1 MPSEIHH
8 NDIGTRFLVT
18 VKDDGSTVDLSN
30 ASALQISFRKPS
42 DEIVNRTGST
52 LGDGSSTSGVMYYDT
67 VNGDLDEGGNYK
79 LQGKVT
85 LPSGTYFTDIHTF
98 KVHCNI

>member
-1 MPSEIHH
+1 M
-8 NDIGTRFLVT
+8 T
-18 VKDDGSTVDLSN
+18 VKNTGDL
-30 ASALQISFRKPS
+30 L
-42 DEIVNRTGST
+42 
-52 LGDGSSTSGVMYYDT
+52 SSI
-67 VNGDLDEGGNYK
+67 NGDLDEVGNYK

>member
-67 VNGDLDEGGNYK
+67 LNGDLDEVGNYK
-79 LQGKVT
+79 LQGKGT

>member
-8 NDIGTRFLVT
+8 NDIGTRCLVT

-52 LGDGSSTSGVMYYDT
+52 LGDGSSTSGVIYYDT
-67 VNGDLDEGGNYK
+67 LNGDLDE
-79 LQGKVT
+79 V
-85 LPSGTYFTDIHTF
+85 
-98 KVHCNI
+98 

>member
-1 MPSEIHH
+1 MPSEIHQ

-42 DEIVNRTGST
+42 DEIVDRTGST

-67 VNGDLDEGGNYK
+67 LNGDLDEAGGCI
-79 LQGKVT
+79 G
-85 LPSGTYFTDIHTF
+85 
-98 KVHCNI
+98 